1 MLLSRTTN
9 SRRSYGRWS
18 DSYLSEMRI
27 FRTNVVVIAA
37 VGLKMTSS
45 TEVLGTRASKVSN
58 LINWFNLRILNT
70 KVSKRASTA
79 TTLFAR
85 ESYLLSKNST
95 KRCWRIK
102 PSFLAMSSPPSF
114 SINPRIRCNLSLEG
128 KPISFSANVQVS
140 LALLIFVID
149 YWDGENIVPI
159 KKEFANHIKDIL
171 FQWQAQDF
179 VAIAFAYKPVTPDIQ
194 EWIQNSE

>member
-1 MLLSRTTN
+1 
-9 SRRSYGRWS
+9 
-18 DSYLSEMRI
+18 
-27 FRTNVVVIAA
+27 
-37 VGLKMTSS
+37 
-45 TEVLGTRASKVSN
+45 
-58 LINWFNLRILNT
+58 
-70 KVSKRASTA
+70 
-79 TTLFAR
+79 
-85 ESYLLSKNST
+85 
-95 KRCWRIK
+95 
-102 PSFLAMSSPPSF
+102 MSSPPSF
-114 SINPRIRCNLSLEG
+114 LINPRIRCNLSLEG
-128 KPISFSANVQVS
+128 KPISFSANAQVS